1 MLSYRLS
8 NFNLVFAAALL
19 FAASCNYA
27 VAPALAGRAEDF
39 KDIKLTPD
47 RDLSAEA
54 QGYLRADAREI
65 ETILGVG
72 PLVGKIEEARRGGID
87 TATLPKVTQNA
98 RLVCLWRIL
107 QASEEVRKVVAQ
119 IDFDIAEAHIAL
131 DKLTSKRD
139 MTRNMINIA
148 NFYQSGILGVTRQS
162 MALAKENP
170 TSRQIQAMISFSTG
184 TFLPLVNMT
193 VPYWYTSP
201 ADRDG
206 NMLAHVFD
214 TRFRPADADQSY
226 LWRFFNNPVPGAPN
240 NLTRRQI
247 LVKHWQSFGGTNT
260 KKPTGV
266 RLLTGDGEEG
276 MKETITLLGQRINL
290 LQDMKTHIEE
300 FDGSLFEL
308 HQAITT
314 SPSTS
319 LPATQG
325 QSN

>member
-1 MLSYRLS
+1 MLLAPLCLGYIIT
-8 NFNLVFAAALL
+8 
-19 FAASCNYA
+19 
-27 VAPALAGRAEDF
+27 VAPAAQANRADDF
-39 KDIKLTPD
+39 RDIKLTPD

-65 ETILGVG
+65 ENILGVG
-72 PLVGKIEEARRGGID
+72 PLVAKIQEARSTGTD
-87 TATLPKVTQNA
+87 TANLPKASQNA

-131 DKLTSKRD
+131 DKLTTKRD
-139 MTRNMINIA
+139 MTRNLINTA

-247 LVKHWQSFGGTNT
+247 LVKHWQSFGGVNT
-260 KKPTGV
+260 KKATGIKI
-266 RLLTGDGEEG
+266 LTGDGEDG
-276 MKETITLLGQRINL
+276 MKETITLLSQRINL

-308 HQAITT
+308 HQAITAT
-314 SPSTS
+314 HIST
-319 LPATQG
+319 AQANQG
-325 QSN
+325 KSN